1 MSYKDEM
8 TNLESEPPWKIKIPE
23 IAVIVLFRFE
33 PWGGHTTHI
42 ERPIAENLP
51 RPSLNVA
58 LFCHVKINFRFLLKS
73 SLIVDSY
80 VEPNPFGFQI
90 VNKYGEQ
97 SPWEGELSFSEEF
110 SRRQDC
116 WFSSFSSL
124 IPPLQYYR
132 SPLLHF
138 PGRLYFHHVVSYLV
152 FLKCSFLY

>member
-58 LFCHVKINFRFLLKS
+58 LFCHVKINFRLLLSS

-110 SRRQDC
+110 LRGQDC
-116 WFSSFSSL
+116 WFSRF
-124 IPPLQYYR
+124 
-132 SPLLHF
+132 LHF
-138 PGRLYFHHVVSYLV
+138 NIIARLFFTFQAIRLCSHHVVSYLV